1 MNSFNIAFSVGSAA
15 LTWNAIMLAL
25 GILVA
30 VVVSEI
36 IVKKSGSYKDLALD
50 ACIIGIPAGLI
61 GGRLF
66 SAISGK
72 IAFSAFF
79 DLTQNGLNLPGAL
92 LFVGVG
98 IVVWLRIKKIP
109 IDDALDILMPGA
121 FFGLAV
127 GRWSDFFLCDGL
139 GAEVGANVP
148 KFFPLATFTPQYFSD
163 HVTVAYAIF
172 FLDFLVCLALGVAAL
187 LMKDRKNGR
196 VYRLSIILY
205 LFAEFILEW
214 LRVEWPEVGVTREIM
229 FGEVRFNQIIWIA
242 MLLFFAGLSLYR
254 AKHPVTANAV
264 DADPKL
270 DEEEPAE
277 TEQPDENE
285 PDEAAEQP
293 EEKPAETEQSDENE
307 PDEAAEQPQDEPAEA
322 EQPDEDETVEAAEQ
336 PSDAAD
342 EAEQPVEAAGTPEE
356 AALPDNASSGGEGD
370 AE

>member
-1 MNSFNIAFSVGSAA
+1 MNSFNIAFSAGNAA

-36 IVKKSGSYKDLALD
+36 IVKKRGAYKDLALD
-50 ACIIGIPAGLI
+50 ACIVGIPAGLI

-98 IVVWLRIKKIP
+98 IVVWLHIKKIP
-109 IDDALDILMPGA
+109 VDDALDLLMPGA

-139 GAEVGANVP
+139 GAEVGASVP
-148 KFFPLATFTPQYFSD
+148 KFFPLATFTPQYFTD
-163 HVTVAYAIF
+163 HATVAYAVF
-172 FLDFLVCLALGVAAL
+172 FLDFLVCLALGITAL
-187 LMKDRKNGR
+187 LMKKQKSGR
-196 VYRLSIILY
+196 TYRLTVILY

-214 LRVEWPEVGVTREIM
+214 LRVEWPDVGVTREIV
-229 FGEVRFNQIIWIA
+229 FGEVRFNQLVLMS
-242 MLLFFAGLSLYR
+242 MLVFFVGLSLYR
-254 AKHPVTANAV
+254 AKHPVAPAV
-264 DADPKL
+264 PEPEPKP
-270 DEEEPAE
+270 DGESDVAE
-277 TEQPDENE
+277 EQPEAE
-285 PDEAAEQP
+285 QRDEAAEQP
-293 EEKPAETEQSDENE
+293 DEEKPDV
-307 PDEAAEQPQDEPAEA
+307 PDEVK
-322 EQPDEDETVEAAEQ
+322 QPDETSDAETADKAAEEG
-336 PSDAAD
+336 DAAAD
-342 EAEQPVEAAGTPEE
+342 
-356 AALPDNASSGGEGD
+356 GGEGD